1 MNDNNELLV
10 IYGKDTG
17 LSFQLSRIFEGRNM
31 RNLLITRNILIDT
44 VGSYNLIYTRD
55 TDIQSITDLL
65 TRECLGYSI
74 YGRKENSVETE
85 LSKPI
90 ETYEH
95 PSFEDISTE
104 GIR

>member
-17 LSFQLSRIFEGRNM
+17 LSFQLSRIFESRNM

-74 YGRKENSVETE
+74 FDKNDKGNLDEPETKDIEGTGNE
-85 LSKPI
+85 LQM
-90 ETYEH
+90 
-95 PSFEDISTE
+95 DMNLV
-104 GIR
+104 